1 MQDDIEPS
9 EPAPS
14 KSQLKR
20 DAHALQKLG
29 TDLLDIP
36 ESEWV
41 SLGLTQDL
49 MSALREAKRLHSHG
63 ARKRQLQYIGKLMRN
78 VDYEAIALV
87 VDRYDSDAAASSH
100 DFHLLEQWRERLI
113 DDPNALTAYLDEHP
127 DADRQRLRQQL
138 QRIRKARDETQQKA
152 AARELFRLLR
162 EFAQPV

>member
-1 MQDDIEPS
+1 MNDEEHEI
-9 EPAPS
+9 S
-14 KSQLKR
+14 KSERKR
-20 DAHALQKLG
+20 QATHLQKLG
-29 TDLLDIP
+29 GRLAEFNDSDLASLALP
-36 ESEWV
+36 EKLVDAIANYRRFPS
-41 SLGLTQDL
+41 
-49 MSALREAKRLHSHG
+49 REAKR
-63 ARKRQLQYIGKLMRN
+63 RQLQYIGKLMRN